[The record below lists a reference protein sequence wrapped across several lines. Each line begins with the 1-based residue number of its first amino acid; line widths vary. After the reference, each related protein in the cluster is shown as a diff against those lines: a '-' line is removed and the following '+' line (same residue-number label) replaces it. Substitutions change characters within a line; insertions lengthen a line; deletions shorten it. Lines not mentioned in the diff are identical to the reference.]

1 VPDTGELIERSCGRK
16 LIVAFLHANR
26 YPPQAAA
33 SEIDTLLMTI
43 GVTPVE
49 NVSPQFRHD
58 VFRLHLT
65 KTTRDFAKL
74 HGYA

>member
-1 VPDTGELIERSCGRK
+1 
-16 LIVAFLHANR
+16 
-26 YPPQAAA
+26 
-33 SEIDTLLMTI
+33 MTI

-74 HGYA
+74 GGHA